1 MLPAVTIVSRASHG
15 FARVL
20 RRRTESN
27 VTDIQDPRVY
37 VLGEDDDLRSAG
49 VEQAAHRWAHKVL
62 VGDWLADS
70 VGSNDTTRA
79 SH

>member
-1 MLPAVTIVSRASHG
+1 MGSR
-15 FARVL
+15 RVL
-20 RRRTESN
+20 RRRPESD

-37 VLGEDDDLRSAG
+37 VPGEDDDPRSAG
-49 VEQAAHRWAHKVL
+49 AEQAGHRWARKAL

-70 VGSNDTTRA
+70 AGSNDTTRA